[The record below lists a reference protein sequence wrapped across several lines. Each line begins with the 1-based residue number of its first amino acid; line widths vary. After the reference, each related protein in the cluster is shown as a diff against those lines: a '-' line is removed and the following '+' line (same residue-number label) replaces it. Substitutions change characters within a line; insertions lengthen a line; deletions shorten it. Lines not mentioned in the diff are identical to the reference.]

1 MQTSP
6 DLGVEGCRGSGVSG
20 LRGVRFFVFSG
31 FGGLVPGVVGS
42 QRCKVLGELLSVGCR
57 FGLLFRSL

>member
-20 LRGVRFFVFSG
+20 LRGVRSFFRVLEGWFR
-31 FGGLVPGVVGS
+31 GLWGRSAV
-42 QRCKVLGELLSVGCR
+42 R
-57 FGLLFRSL
+57 FWVNS